1 MLTQVASPFDL
12 LTDDPTERSLMK
24 LKADLLILLT
34 MDYDGG
40 EEGLARFAKDN
51 QITREEAR
59 SILTGELSALSLDLL
74 ATCLFRKGWYLK
86 RQLVSEKQ
94 LDMQFTC

>member
-1 MLTQVASPFDL
+1 MLTQVTSPFDL

-51 QITREEAR
+51 QITRDEAR
-59 SILTGELSALSLDLL
+59 AVLTGELSALSLDFL